1 MSFTRDCL
9 KGKVALITGGGSGIG
24 RGITSRFME
33 LGAQTIIVS
42 RKYDRVKSTAEE
54 LEKQVGG
61 SCYPVQG
68 DVRDYN
74 AIGKIFDHVMEKFNK
89 VDILINCAA
98 GNFLA
103 MPDKL
108 SYNAFRTV
116 MEIDAHG
123 SFICSQHAF
132 NKSFS
137 KIGGGIIINISMTLH
152 YTGALLQTH
161 AGTAKAGID
170 AMTKHLAAE
179 WGPCGVRVNGVAPGP
194 IAGTAG
200 MSKLGTS
207 KAPVPHGT
215 SKKND
220 AGDDELD
227 QLTAFIPL
235 QRLGNQKDIAN
246 SVVFL
251 CLPEASFITGH
262 TLVVDGGTWLT
273 AGNFAVLDT
282 AVRKAWV
289 ERGKAI
295 RAIANDTEFTSKL

>member
-54 LEKQVGG
+54 LEK
-61 SCYPVQG
+61 
-68 DVRDYN
+68 
-74 AIGKIFDHVMEKFNK
+74 
-89 VDILINCAA
+89 
-98 GNFLA
+98 
-103 MPDKL
+103 
-108 SYNAFRTV
+108 
-116 MEIDAHG
+116 
-123 SFICSQHAF
+123 
-132 NKSFS
+132 
-137 KIGGGIIINISMTLH
+137 
-152 YTGALLQTH
+152 QTH